1 MNNNMASLSVEYD
14 DTFQKWYYNFVLH
27 ESIYCICQ
35 LAMLFFIQSW
45 LYVYNLIWA
54 SKKKYSVRVCVSP
67 FVQRISLKRI
77 DISLFISNCYRKAK
91 IFVIFPYYEVQA

>member
-35 LAMLFFIQSW
+35 LATLFFIQSR

-54 SKKKYSVRVCVSP
+54 SKKNIQSEFAFLP
-67 FVQRISLKRI
+67 
-77 DISLFISNCYRKAK
+77 LFSE
-91 IFVIFPYYEVQA
+91 FL